1 MSCPCQ
7 CSISLLEYFT
17 ITSKSTDVLLQLI
30 EKTIVSR
37 CLTLYLRT
45 CPSGLH
51 DISDLLFIHMTMS
64 ERFFSFQLSGYESY
78 LAENIAKSA
87 RIIYSEKNAALGDDI
102 LVVSGDGGK
111 AVVVDRLLLVL
122 LHPYYRELLQHK
134 ETSSIILPQIS
145 AADLSADFFGVLL
158 NFCRDYVDSPGSL
171 KQEQSYKCEVT
182 ESSLDSFR
190 HESNLITCIDFE
202 ENEKKQFEERKT
214 NNTNPTEYI
223 CIDDDDNREEIKDYQ
238 DPPVVDSPDFH
249 PSAENINEHSQNIQ
263 CDQCG
268 KSFQNFSSLKQHAN
282 IHLEDKPFKCNICE
296 KGFAQAGNLKTHVTR
311 YHDKKRAKIRRGQST
326 CPNCNKKYNNRSV
339 PYRCECDYI
348 LGGKYV
354 HVDERKM
361 LKCPECEYR
370 VGRKNAKSALKK
382 HHDALHANIT
392 YSCEFCDYKAGYRQ
406 VLKKHVDSIHKGAM
420 YHCKECDYKNKFES
434 GLFQHVQAV
443 HRGVRYMCQFCG
455 HQAIQSSALRKH
467 ERAKHKEEL
476 EKLGNLK
483 KSRSRFQILTD
494 ES

>member
-1 MSCPCQ
+1 
-7 CSISLLEYFT
+7 
-17 ITSKSTDVLLQLI
+17 
-30 EKTIVSR
+30 
-37 CLTLYLRT
+37 
-45 CPSGLH
+45 
-51 DISDLLFIHMTMS
+51 MS

-87 RIIYSEKNAALGDDI
+87 RIIYSQKNSVMEDGL
-102 LVVSGDGGK
+102 LVVCGEGGNS
-111 AVVVDRLLLVL
+111 VVVDRLLLVL
-122 LHPYYRELLQHK
+122 LHPYYGELLQHK
-134 ETSSIILPQIS
+134 ETSLIILPQIS

-158 NFCRDYVDSPGSL
+158 NFCKDFDPSPGTF
-171 KQEQSYKCEVT
+171 KQEQSFKSEIT
-182 ESSLDSFR
+182 KTSFDTDEY
-190 HESNLITCIDFE
+190 ESNLIPCIDFE
-202 ENEKKQFEERKT
+202 ENEKKQFEERKK
-214 NNTNPTEYI
+214 NNKPITEYI
-223 CIDDDDNREEIKDYQ
+223 CIDEEDSVDEINDGY
-238 DPPVVDSPDFH
+238 DLPVADSPDFH
-249 PSAENINEHSQNIQ
+249 LKAENKNEQSEIIQ

-268 KSFQNFSSLKQHAN
+268 KSFQNLSSLKLHAN

-296 KGFAQAGNLKTHVTR
+296 KGFAQAGNLKTHIAR

-326 CPNCNKKYNNRSV
+326 CPNCHKKYNNRSV
-339 PYRCECDYI
+339 PYRCECDHI
-348 LGGKYV
+348 LGGKFV
-354 HVDERKM
+354 HVDDRRM

-392 YSCEFCDYKAGYRQ
+392 YSCELCDYKAGYRQ

-420 YHCKECDYKNKFES
+420 YYCKECDYKNKFES

-476 EKLGNLK
+476 EKLGGLK
-483 KSRSRFQILTD
+483 KSRSRFQVLTD

>member
-1 MSCPCQ
+1 MA
-7 CSISLLEYFT
+7 
-17 ITSKSTDVLLQLI
+17 
-30 EKTIVSR
+30 
-37 CLTLYLRT
+37 
-45 CPSGLH
+45 
-51 DISDLLFIHMTMS
+51 MS

-78 LAENIAKSA
+78 LAENISKSA
-87 RIIYSEKNAALGDDI
+87 RIIYSQKNSVVDDGL
-102 LVVSGDGGK
+102 LVVCGEGGHS
-111 AVVVDRLLLVL
+111 VMVDRLLLVL
-122 LHPYYRELLQHK
+122 LHPYYGELLQHK
-134 ETSSIILPQIS
+134 ETSLIILPQIS

-158 NFCRDYVDSPGSL
+158 NFCKHFDPSPGTF
-171 KQEQSYKCEVT
+171 KQEQFFKSEIT
-182 ESSLDSFR
+182 SFDTDEY
-190 HESNLITCIDFE
+190 ESNLIPCIDFE
-202 ENEKKQFEERKT
+202 ENEKKQFEERKKI
-214 NNTNPTEYI
+214 NTSPNTEYI
-223 CIDDDDNREEIKDYQ
+223 CIDEDEINDGQ
-238 DPPVVDSPDFH
+238 DLPVADSPDFH
-249 PSAENINEHSQNIQ
+249 LKVDNENEQSENIQ

-268 KSFQNFSSLKQHAN
+268 KSFQNISSLKLHVN
-282 IHLEDKPFKCNICE
+282 IHLEDKPFKCNICD
-296 KGFAQAGNLKTHVTR
+296 KGFAQAGNLKTHIAKN
-311 YHDKKRAKIRRGQST
+311 HDKKRAKIRRGQST
-326 CPNCNKKYNNRSV
+326 CPICHKKYNNRSV
-339 PYRCECDYI
+339 PYRCECDHI

-354 HVDERKM
+354 HVDDRRM

-420 YHCKECDYKNKFES
+420 YSCKECDYKNKFES

-476 EKLGNLK
+476 EKLGDLK
-483 KSRSRFQILTD
+483 KSRSRFQVLTD

>member
-1 MSCPCQ
+1 
-7 CSISLLEYFT
+7 
-17 ITSKSTDVLLQLI
+17 
-30 EKTIVSR
+30 
-37 CLTLYLRT
+37 
-45 CPSGLH
+45 
-51 DISDLLFIHMTMS
+51 MS

-87 RIIYSEKNAALGDDI
+87 RIVYSQKNSVVGDDL
-102 LVVSGDGGK
+102 LVVCGDGGDP
-111 AVVVDRLLLVL
+111 VVVDRLLLVL
-122 LHPYYRELLQHK
+122 LHPYYGELLQHK
-134 ETSSIILPQIS
+134 ETSLIILPQIY
-145 AADLSADFFGVLL
+145 AADLSANFFGVLL
-158 NFCRDYVDSPGSL
+158 NFCKDFVQSPGTY
-171 KQEQSYKCEVT
+171 KQEQFFKSEIPET
-182 ESSLDSFR
+182 SFDTDEY
-190 HESNLITCIDFE
+190 ESNLIPCIDFE
-202 ENEKKQFEERKT
+202 ENEKKQFEERKKI
-214 NNTNPTEYI
+214 NTSPNTEYI
-223 CIDDDDNREEIKDYQ
+223 CIDEDEINDGQ
-238 DPPVVDSPDFH
+238 DLPVADSPDFH
-249 PSAENINEHSQNIQ
+249 LKVDNENEQSENIQ

-268 KSFQNFSSLKQHAN
+268 KSFQNISSLKLHVN
-282 IHLEDKPFKCNICE
+282 IHLEDKPFKCNICD
-296 KGFAQAGNLKTHVTR
+296 KGFAQAGNLKTHIAKN
-311 YHDKKRAKIRRGQST
+311 HDKKRAKIRRGQST
-326 CPNCNKKYNNRSV
+326 CPICHKKYNNRSV
-339 PYRCECDYI
+339 PYRCECDHI

-354 HVDERKM
+354 HVDDRRM

-420 YHCKECDYKNKFES
+420 YSCKECDYKNKFES

-476 EKLGNLK
+476 EKLGDLK
-483 KSRSRFQILTD
+483 KSRSRFQVLTD